1 LADAREGFEEL
12 GLEAQLLV
20 EPSVVNDLGGG
31 QGKGLQQFLIAL

>member
-20 EPSVVNDLGGG
+20 EPSVVNDLGADR
-31 QGKGLQQFLIAL
+31 QGPPAIPDRPL